1 MLMKSKVAK
10 HLLIGFMG
18 AGLVATVGA
27 CTAPESNTVSESP
40 ATSESPMTDM
50 AQSPTADTAES
61 PMTGDAQNSAAS
73 GETVD
78 KVVAQS
84 TSFSKLNAALQA
96 AGLQETLSQAGPY
109 TVFAPTDEAFA
120 ALPAETLDK
129 LLLPEN
135 KDKLQQVLAYHVVP
149 GNITSNSI
157 TPGDVQTVEGA
168 PVSVSADA
176 GTVKVGDAQ
185 VIEPD
190 ITASNGVIHAIDKVL
205 LPPDFQI

>member
-10 HLLIGFMG
+10 HLLVGLMG

-50 AQSPTADTAES
+50 AQSPMTDTAES

-78 KVVAQS
+78 KVVAQN
-84 TSFSKLNAALQA
+84 TSFSKLNAAIQA
-96 AGLQETLSQAGPY
+96 AGLQETLSQDGPY